1 MREEGENP
9 LPQENRN
16 RGNGNAGGS
25 GSGNRGG
32 NNGQQRR
39 RGGRGRGNS
48 GGNRPQFASASR
60 SSRQQQWDPRRSEP
74 REPGYANEHKP
85 NPSRPAPVVQVKQ
98 RRSLGAFVGSLLGR
112 NKPEEEKS

>member
-9 LPQENRN
+9 LPQENRGPDYRTPN
-16 RGNGNAGGS
+16 PG
-25 GSGNRGG
+25 
-32 NNGQQRR
+32 NGQQRR
-39 RGGRGRGNS
+39 RTRGGRGNGTG
-48 GGNRPQFASASR
+48 GGNRPQYSSNSR

-98 RRSLGAFVGSLLGR
+98 RRSLGSFVGALLGR
-112 NKPEEEKS
+112 SKPEEEKS